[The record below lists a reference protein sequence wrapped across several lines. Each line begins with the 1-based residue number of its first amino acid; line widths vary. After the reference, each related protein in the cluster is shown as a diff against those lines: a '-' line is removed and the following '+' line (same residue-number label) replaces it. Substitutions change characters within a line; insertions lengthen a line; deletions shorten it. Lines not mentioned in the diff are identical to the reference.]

1 MTYPKHIEAEER
13 QKASKL
19 VWQTAAKNY
28 LAAESFDEFQ
38 IKCAAEGIK
47 DEDLLRMFKFYYVL
61 HNNETASADR
71 GIKLRAFSFGVIC
84 TLVVAMAVSAF
95 LCALSISL
103 WYVLYT
109 LIVFP
114 ISIKVASIFMECCLN
129 LIDNELRNARY

>member
-47 DEDLLRMFKFYYVL
+47 DEYLLHMFKFYYVL
-61 HNNETASADR
+61 HNNETQ
-71 GIKLRAFSFGVIC
+71 
-84 TLVVAMAVSAF
+84 
-95 LCALSISL
+95 
-103 WYVLYT
+103 
-109 LIVFP
+109 
-114 ISIKVASIFMECCLN
+114 
-129 LIDNELRNARY
+129 